1 MALCVNPNDTY
12 VKVKAVDGYTY
23 YMAEALADKVLSQL
37 LSKEDAEAGKK
48 AYEVLETYK
57 GKDLEYK
64 EYEPLYDCAKQV
76 ADKQGNRA
84 YRSCIW

>member
-1 MALCVNPNDTY
+1 MATHIIWQRHLQTRC
-12 VKVKAVDGYTY
+12 
-23 YMAEALADKVLSQL
+23 SQQL

-76 ADKQGNRA
+76 ADKAGQEGLF
-84 YRSCIW
+84 S